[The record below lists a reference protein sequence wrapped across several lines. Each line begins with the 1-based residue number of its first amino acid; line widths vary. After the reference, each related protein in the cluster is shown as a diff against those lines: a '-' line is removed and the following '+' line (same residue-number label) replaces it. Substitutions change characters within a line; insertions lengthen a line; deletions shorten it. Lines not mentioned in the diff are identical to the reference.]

1 MWDGIYWLWDNL
13 SEVSALLLLIK
24 YYKKLDAKWAEKKK
38 VKGHFTSWCHA
49 LKQAKKNRLMLP
61 VAVLFWVKLYMVEL
75 LSKIADKLPRWVQ
88 M

>member
-38 VKGHFTSWCHA
+38 
-49 LKQAKKNRLMLP
+49 
-61 VAVLFWVKLYMVEL
+61 EE
-75 LSKIADKLPRWVQ
+75 
-88 M
+88 

>member
-1 MWDGIYWLWDNL
+1 MQNGQ
-13 SEVSALLLLIK
+13 K
-24 YYKKLDAKWAEKKK
+24 KKK

-75 LSKIADKLPRWVQ
+75 LSKIADKLPR
-88 M
+88 

>member
-38 VKGHFTSWCHA
+38 SKRALHVLVSCIKAGQEEQTHAASSTS
-49 LKQAKKNRLMLP
+49 LLGK
-61 VAVLFWVKLYMVEL
+61 AVHGGVVIQN
-75 LSKIADKLPRWVQ
+75 SR
-88 M
+88 